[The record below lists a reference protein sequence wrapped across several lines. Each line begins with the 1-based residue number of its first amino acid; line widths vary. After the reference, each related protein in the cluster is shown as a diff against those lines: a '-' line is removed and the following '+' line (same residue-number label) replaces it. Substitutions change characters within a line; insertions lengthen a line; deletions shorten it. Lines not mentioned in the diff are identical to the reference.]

1 MLKKYLPTVLA
12 SLCSALLAVAIYRLL
27 EKPREVIIREP
38 NATSYLS
45 RNVAQDGI
53 TTGNAPRTLSAAPT
67 EFTKAAG
74 IATPGVVNIQS
85 VSTGGGDGLSF
96 DDLFGRER
104 YHQRG
109 ASGSGVI
116 ISKDGYIVTNHH
128 VVADADKIS
137 VSFSNNRELKATL
150 IGSDPSTDLALIKVE
165 ADNLPFLTF
174 GNSDSVQVGE
184 WVLAVGNPFDL
195 ESTVTAGIVSAKGRS
210 IDVLDAQDKIES
222 FIQTDAAV
230 NPGNSGGALVNTEG
244 ELIGINTAILTQS
257 GQYEGYSFAV
267 PANLARKVIGDLK
280 NYGIVQRGLI
290 GIRIEDVNSELAKDL
305 GLNNVEGVHITGV
318 TPGSGAADAGL
329 RRDDVILRVNGVKTA
344 TMPELQEQVG
354 RYSPGNVL
362 KVEYVR
368 NGKKAIAK
376 VTLKNRSNRTSIVKG
391 EDMKYLQKLGMEV
404 RPLNARERQILKL
417 KNGVKVTSV
426 LRGSTIDRTNLKP
439 NFIITG
445 VNGLSVS
452 TETDLVA
459 ALQKAG
465 KEVKL
470 KGVYENVDEPYFY
483 VFHAK

>member
-12 SLCSALLAVAIYRLL
+12 SLGSAIFAVALYRML
-27 EKPREVIIREP
+27 EKPREIIVREP
-38 NATSYLS
+38 DEAGYQS
-45 RNVAQDGI
+45 RSVAQKEI
-53 TTGNAPRTLSAAPT
+53 TSTSPQVLLPAAPT
-67 EFTKAAG
+67 EFTKAAA

-85 VSTGGGDGLSF
+85 VNTGGRGLSF
-96 DDLFGRER
+96 DKLFGRDD
-104 YHQRG
+104 YPQRG

-116 ISKDGYIVTNHH
+116 ISQDGYIVTNHH
-128 VVADADKIS
+128 VVADGDKIS
-137 VSFSNNRELKATL
+137 VSFSDNRELKATL

-165 ADNLPFLTF
+165 ANNLPFLTF

-230 NPGNSGGALVNTEG
+230 NPGNSGGALVNAKG

-280 NYGIVQRGLI
+280 SYGIVQRGLI
-290 GIRIEDVNSELAKDL
+290 GIRIDDVTSEMASEL
-305 GLNNVEGVHITGV
+305 GLSRVEGVHITGV

-329 RRDDVILRVNGVKTA
+329 RKDDVILKVNGVKTGS
-344 TMPELQEQVG
+344 MPELQEQVG

-362 KVEYVR
+362 KVEYIR
-368 NGKKAIAK
+368 NGKKSIAK
-376 VTLKNRSNRTSIVKG
+376 VMLKNRSNRTGIMKG
-391 EDMKYLQKLGMEV
+391 EDVKFLQKLGMEV
-404 RPLNARERQILKL
+404 RVASAFELKPLKL
-417 KNGVKVTSV
+417 KNGLRVTSV
-426 LRGSTIDRTNLKP
+426 YRNSTIDRTNLRP
-439 NFIITG
+439 GFIITA
-445 VNGLSVS
+445 VNGQSVS
-452 TETDLVA
+452 SEADLVS
-459 ALQKAG
+459 ALRKAG

-470 KGVYENVDEPYFY
+470 KGYYDEVDEPYFY
-483 VFHAK
+483 VFHPE

>member
-12 SLCSALLAVAIYRLL
+12 SLCSALLAVAIYRLS
-27 EKPREVIIREP
+27 EPPREVIIREP
-38 NATSYLS
+38 NDAWYQS
-45 RNVAQDGI
+45 RSVARDGI
-53 TTGNAPRTLSAAPT
+53 ITGNSARALSAAPT

-85 VSTGGGDGLSF
+85 VSTGGNGLSF
-96 DDLFGRER
+96 DDLFDGER

-128 VVADADKIS
+128 VVADGNKIN

-165 ADNLPFLTF
+165 ADNLPFLSF

-230 NPGNSGGALVNTEG
+230 NPGNSGGALVNTDG

-267 PANLARKVIGDLK
+267 PANLVRKVIGDLK

-368 NGKKAIAK
+368 NGKKSMAR

-391 EDMKYLQKLGMEV
+391 DDLKYLQKLGMEV
-404 RPLNARERQILKL
+404 RPLNARERKSSKL
-417 KNGVKVTSV
+417 ENGIKVTSV

-439 NFIITG
+439 DFIITE
-445 VNGLSVS
+445 VNGFRVS
-452 TETDLVA
+452 TEADLVT

>member
-12 SLCSALLAVAIYRLL
+12 SLSSAILAVALYRLV
-27 EKPREVIIREP
+27 EQPREIVIQEP
-38 NATSYLS
+38 KEGAYVS
-45 RNVAQDGI
+45 RSVAQDGI
-53 TTGNAPRTLSAAPT
+53 TSSSPQVLLPAAPT
-67 EFTKAAG
+67 EFTLAAS

-85 VSTGGGDGLSF
+85 TNTGSLSF
-96 DDLFGRER
+96 DNLFGRER
-104 YHQRG
+104 YPQHG

-128 VVADADKIS
+128 VVADGNKIS
-137 VSFSNNRELKATL
+137 VSFSDNRELKATL
-150 IGSDPSTDLALIKVE
+150 IGSDPSTDLALIKVD
-165 ADNLPFLTF
+165 ADNLHFLSF

-230 NPGNSGGALVNTEG
+230 NPGNSGGALVNSKG

-290 GIRIEDVNSELAKDL
+290 GIRIDDVTSDMAHKL
-305 GLNNVEGVHITGV
+305 GLNQVEGVHITGV

-329 RRDDVILRVNGVKTA
+329 RKDDVILRVNGIRTGS
-344 TMPELQEQVG
+344 MPELQEQVG
-354 RYSPGNVL
+354 RYSPGNIL

-368 NGKKAIAK
+368 NGKKSFAQ
-376 VTLKNRSNRTSIVKG
+376 VMLKNRSNRTSIIKGDDVKQ
-391 EDMKYLQKLGMEV
+391 LQKLGLEV
-404 RPLNARERQILKL
+404 RPASSFELKRLKL
-417 KNGVKVTSV
+417 PGGLRVTSV
-426 LRGSTIDRTNLKP
+426 FRNSTIDRTNLKP
-439 NFIITG
+439 GFILTE
-445 VNGLSVS
+445 VNGRNVTSEEELAS
-452 TETDLVA
+452 
-459 ALQKAG
+459 ALRRAG
-465 KEVKL
+465 KEIKL
-470 KGVYENVDEPYFY
+470 KGFYDDVKEPYFY
-483 VFHAK
+483 VFNPE